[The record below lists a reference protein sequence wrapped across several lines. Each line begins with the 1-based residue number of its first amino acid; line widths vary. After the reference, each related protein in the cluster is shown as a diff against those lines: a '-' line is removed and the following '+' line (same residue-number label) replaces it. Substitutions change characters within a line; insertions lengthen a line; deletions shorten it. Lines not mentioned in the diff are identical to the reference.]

1 MPARLAPSLSRKTH
15 MKTLDKVVYPA
26 RTPTTGGRA
35 GQAQSDDGKLKVEL
49 SSFAG
54 TGAGT
59 NPEQMFAAG
68 YSACFMG
75 ALRAVAG
82 KTQVTLPADMAVDAE
97 VDLGPV
103 GPNFG
108 IAVRLKVALPGLD
121 RAQAQQLLTA
131 ADAVC
136 PYSNATR
143 GNIPVDIT
151 LA

>member
-1 MPARLAPSLSRKTH
+1 
-15 MKTLDKVVYPA
+15 MKTLDKVLYTA
-26 RTPTTGGRA
+26 HAHTTGGRD

-82 KTQVTLPADMAVDAE
+82 KAHVTLPADMAVDAE

-103 GPNFG
+103 GSAFG
-108 IAVRLKVALPGLD
+108 IAVRMKVALPGMD
-121 RAQAQQLLTA
+121 AAQAKQLLA
-131 ADAVC
+131 EADQVC
-136 PYSNATR
+136 PSSNATR